1 MQVGTVVRVGALSD
15 GGSPRHFADVR
26 EMALHME
33 SAGLDSIWLYDHLLY
48 RRPGQATEGTW
59 ECWTIL
65 SALAEA
71 TRRVHLGTIVMCTPF
86 RNPALLAKMAVT
98 LDEVSGGRFTLGV
111 GAGWHQPEFDAFGV
125 PFDHRV
131 GRFDE
136 ALQIISPLL
145 REGRVDFR
153 GQYYQAPE
161 CEIIPAGPRPGGPP
175 LLVAGKGPRMLRL
188 TARYADIW
196 NTAWHTEPSS
206 AVERLD
212 SVREAC
218 AAAGRDLA
226 TLRLTVCVTL
236 AFPDLATTT
245 PQTALTGSAEDLA
258 NAFRGYADL
267 GVSELIVDV
276 HPYVPGAVDRLAEA
290 LRLYRATPRVG

>member
-1 MQVGTVVRVGALSD
+1 MKVGTIVRLALANGAPPPAY
-15 GGSPRHFADVR
+15 GAIR

-48 RRPGQATEGTW
+48 RRPGQPTEGIW
-59 ECWTIL
+59 EAWTVL
-65 SALAEA
+65 AALAEA
-71 TRRVHLGTIVMCTPF
+71 TSRVQLGTIVMCTPF

-136 ALQIISPLL
+136 ALQIISPLV
-145 REGRVDFR
+145 RDGRVDFR
-153 GQYYQAPE
+153 GRYYQAPE

-175 LLVAGKGPRMLRL
+175 LLIAGKGPRMLRL
-188 TARYADIW
+188 TARYADVW

-206 AVERLD
+206 AIERLD
-212 SVREAC
+212 SVRAAC
-218 AAAGRDLA
+218 GAAGREPA

-245 PQTALTGSAEDLA
+245 PQPALTGSAEDIA
-258 NAFRGYADL
+258 SAFVGYADL

-276 HPYVPGAVDRLAEA
+276 HPYVPKAVDRLAEA
-290 LRLYRATPRVG
+290 VRLYQATARVV